1 MHVSATI
8 PSIPAR
14 RLPGRTYDRQ
24 FFLAVILLE
33 VGAVAL
39 GFWPT
44 YYGAGVFLAPLPSL
58 IVHIHGAVFSLWMVL
73 LLVQSGLISVR
84 QIAWHRRL
92 GVAGFLVACCMPVL
106 AVLVAAGVAA
116 RLKGAPNS
124 EPDLYS
130 LIIPF
135 TDAFDFAALTGCAYA
150 LRRNGPAH
158 KRLIILATAGLS
170 GAAFFRWHLA
180 ILFHNGQAAYAASYV
195 FLLLLIVYDLWS
207 THRVHRATAWGG
219 TFLVLMEQST
229 RIVGPSAP
237 WHRVIHW
244 VQTWSV

>member
-73 LLVQSGLISVR
+73 L
-84 QIAWHRRL
+84 
-92 GVAGFLVACCMPVL
+92 F
-106 AVLVAAGVAA
+106 
-116 RLKGAPNS
+116 
-124 EPDLYS
+124 
-130 LIIPF
+130 IPF